1 MVVHPKVTPGDTVY
15 TVTYRS
21 TDEAAILF
29 QRWGSIWPKVR
40 SVSVCLN
47 ALQSGM
53 TTDKTGLPRTDAQR
67 NATQRNGSD
76 PN

>member
-40 SVSVCLN
+40 SVSVCCE
-47 ALQSGM
+47 
-53 TTDKTGLPRTDAQR
+53 RTAVRDDDRQDR
-67 NATQRNGSD
+67 PS
-76 PN
+76 PH